1 MAQLDIVAE
10 LRAHIGRHFDNN
22 RTKAAAHWDVSL
34 SFMDK
39 IMKGER
45 KPSQAMLDD
54 MGYEK
59 APLTYRRKKKERKDE

>member
-1 MAQLDIVAE
+1 MAQVDIIAE
-10 LRAHIGRHFDNN
+10 LRAHIGRHYGNN
-22 RTKAAAHWDVSL
+22 RTRAAEHWKVSL

-45 KPSQAMLDD
+45 KPNQAMLDE

-59 APLTYRRKKKERKDE
+59 APLTYRRKARSK

>member
-1 MAQLDIVAE
+1 MAQVDIIAE
-10 LRAHIGRHFDNN
+10 LRAHIGRHYSNN
-22 RTKAAAHWDVSL
+22 RTRAAEHWKVSL

-45 KPSQAMLDD
+45 KPNQAMLDE

-59 APLTYRRKKKERKDE
+59 APLTYRRKVRSK